1 MATHDT
7 LFSISLTQAEQ
18 TYPLRAAILLNGN
31 LDACE
36 LPGDHAATTLHL
48 AIRNPAGI
56 IAVASLCEER
66 RDDDPAHAAWRL
78 RGMAVRSEVR
88 GLGFGSLLVRIAVRH
103 AQAHGA
109 ELVWCTAR
117 ESAYRFYEKLGFVS
131 DGSQMTMPGRTD
143 TAFHV
148 MRLRLDHR
156 PTQT

>member
-36 LPGDHAATTLHL
+36 LHGDHAATTLHL

-88 GLGFGSLLVRIAVRH
+88 GLGFGSCWCGLPSGTRKRTVRNWC
-103 AQAHGA
+103 GA
-109 ELVWCTAR
+109 PRANRLTGSMKS
-117 ESAYRFYEKLGFVS
+117 SAS
-131 DGSQMTMPGRTD
+131 CPMGR
-143 TAFHV
+143 
-148 MRLRLDHR
+148 R
-156 PTQT
+156 